1 MGLWGFCWRSCR
13 GGGWGILGRGRG
25 ERGRVRVG
33 SWDVFGC
40 YWTYSLF
47 IVVMC
52 LSRKGASR
60 QGNQLSFSLSK
71 KGFDQMMGEEGSLE
85 HNWKAC
91 CWRRYE
97 CGQTVG
103 ERQGSADVS
112 LSARLC
118 LVVPTT
124 RLLGKAGLMGD
135 EIRLSVS
142 PCAISQASKRWI
154 GLCFCASYSG
164 GGHAIGCWKS
174 EALDVCGLPPLLH
187 VDARLWGWENREIR

>member
-1 MGLWGFCWRSCR
+1 MVGGSL
-13 GGGWGILGRGRG
+13 GGGEGKGGGGGL
-25 ERGRVRVG
+25 EVG
-33 SWDVFGC
+33 MCLAAIGL
-40 YWTYSLF
+40 YSLF

-52 LSRKGASR
+52 ISRKGASR

-164 GGHAIGCWKS
+164 GGACDW
-174 EALDVCGLPPLLH
+174 LL
-187 VDARLWGWENREIR
+187 EE